1 MTSLNFNGGQTPTQT
16 IPRASTDKGHV
27 LWSLIRQ
34 GAQTGEELR
43 DNTSVLGAQSR
54 ISELLSEHYLPIFTT
69 QEYRTRPC
77 GRVVPIVRY
86 HINFAV
92 LNMQSPEWL
101 DFLAAGD
108 NLYYV

>member
-43 DNTSVLGAQSR
+43 DNTCVLGAQSR
-54 ISELLSEHYLPIFTT
+54 ISELLSEHYLPIYTT
-69 QEYRTRPC
+69 DEYRTRPC
-77 GRVVPIVRY
+77 GKVVSIVRY
-86 HINFAV
+86 HLNYGV
-92 LNMQSPEWL
+92 LNLQSMEWL
-101 DFLAAGD
+101 DFLAVGD
-108 NLYYV
+108 NLYSE